1 MSNNN
6 NSNLNPTKNQ
16 SMKILLT
23 LASVAVLLAGC
34 TRDVQF
40 TVVNDS
46 TATLTNITVAG
57 SRFTN
62 SVGSLAPGAQQ
73 HVPLQ
78 NSSGEFT
85 LDFDANGKHFSE
97 PSPKD
102 PWNGMKEIIMTVATN
117 FTITC
122 DGVTTF

>member
-1 MSNNN
+1 
-6 NSNLNPTKNQ
+6 
-16 SMKILLT
+16 MKTLLA
-23 LASVAVLLAGC
+23 LASVAILLTGC
-34 TRDVQF
+34 TRDVQL
-40 TVVNDS
+40 TVVNES
-46 TATLTNITVAG
+46 TTTLTNITVAG

-78 NSSGEFT
+78 SSSGEFK
-85 LDFDANGKHFSE
+85 LDFDANGRHFSE

-102 PWNGMKEIIMTVATN
+102 PWNGMKEIIMTVSTN
-117 FTITC
+117 FTVTC